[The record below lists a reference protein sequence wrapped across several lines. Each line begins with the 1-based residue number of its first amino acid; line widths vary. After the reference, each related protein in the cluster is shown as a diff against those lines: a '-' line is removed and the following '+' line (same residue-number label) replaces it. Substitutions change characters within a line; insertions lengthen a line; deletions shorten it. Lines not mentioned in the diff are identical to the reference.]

1 MKKILILGSILLV
14 LVAAAIGFTSPLF
27 AHNSSESEITP
38 TDGKAWEAMHE
49 ACWNGD
55 WEAMAEAA
63 EESHGEGWHNHMS
76 GGTWDNGWHGMGG
89 HMNGG
94 MMGW

>member
-14 LVAAAIGFTSPLF
+14 LVAATIGFTSPLF
-27 AHNSSESEITP
+27 AHNSSDSEITP
-38 TDGKAWEAMHE
+38 ADGESWEAMHE
-49 ACWNGD
+49 ACSNGD
-55 WEAMAEAA
+55 WDTMAEAA
-63 EESHGEGWHNHMS
+63 EEFHGEGWYNHMS
-76 GGTWDNGWHGMGG
+76 GGMWDNGNGMSG